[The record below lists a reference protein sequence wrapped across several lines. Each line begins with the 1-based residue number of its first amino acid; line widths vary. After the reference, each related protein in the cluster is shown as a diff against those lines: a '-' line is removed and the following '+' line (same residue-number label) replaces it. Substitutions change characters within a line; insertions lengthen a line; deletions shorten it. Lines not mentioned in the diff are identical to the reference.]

1 MANKKTALILI
12 VSALFLTG
20 CAGSFRSDVSS
31 FHRLQQP
38 SGESIAIVPKDP
50 DKKGSIEFAQYA
62 SMVGE
67 ELWKLG
73 YKPVSSGKT
82 PDLIVRVDYGIDDT
96 RTAVRSYGYDY
107 GYGGYGYGHFGHHG
121 HFGHYGYPGYGYGG
135 GPDIRSYPVYTRRL
149 EMEIAGAKAPEA
161 NLFESKVISEGR
173 SNRLHEVMPLMVQSM
188 FSEFPGP
195 SGVTREVKI
204 DLEQRGSY

>member
-1 MANKKTALILI
+1 MANRKTALI
-12 VSALFLTG
+12 VMASALFLAG

-38 SGESIAIVPKDP
+38 SGESVKIVAKDP
-50 DKKGSIEFAQYA
+50 GKKGSIEFAQYA
-62 SMVGE
+62 TLVGE

-73 YKPVSSGKT
+73 YRPVSASQA
-82 PDLIVRVDYGIDDT
+82 PDLIVRIDYGIDDT

-107 GYGGYGYGHFGHHG
+107 GYGGYGHG
-121 HFGHYGYPGYGYGG
+121 HFGHYGPYGPYGYGYPGG
-135 GPDIRSYPVYTRRL
+135 RSDIRSYPVYTRRL
-149 EMEIAGAKAPEA
+149 EMEIAGAKAPDA

-204 DLEQRGSY
+204 DLERGSSY

>member
-1 MANKKTALILI
+1 MANKRTALIAI
-12 VSALFLTG
+12 VSALFLAG

-38 SGESIAIVPKDP
+38 SGESVAIVAKDP

-67 ELWKLG
+67 ELWKIG
-73 YKPVSSGKT
+73 YRPVSAGKA
-82 PDLIVRVDYGIDDT
+82 PDLIVRIDYGIDDT

-107 GYGGYGYGHFGHHG
+107 GYGGYGDYGHHG
-121 HFGHYGYPGYGYGG
+121 HFGHHGAYGYGYPGGRS
-135 GPDIRSYPVYTRRL
+135 DIRSYPVYTRRL
-149 EMEIAGAKAPEA
+149 EMEIAGAKVPDA

-204 DLEQRGSY
+204 DLERGSSY